1 MLLHIIIR
9 HLLENAN
16 MGKHTKI
23 DGKYEQPYT
32 ERLRQQIE
40 DEDSITLR
48 HRLISKYLYQRIKQT
63 EKVIANI
70 EDDDIDLTM
79 VIEQLR
85 EDLML
90 AKEQISN
97 TAVRSDFYAKYY
109 GIDKKHRK
117 GWYSKYVC

>member
-1 MLLHIIIR
+1 M
-9 HLLENAN
+9 A
-16 MGKHTKI
+16 KI
-23 DGKYEQPYT
+23 DGKYEQPYI

-48 HRLISKYLYQRIKQT
+48 HHLILKYLHQRVKQV
-63 EKVIANI
+63 EKVLANI

-79 VIEQLR
+79 VIEQLW

-109 GIDKKHRK
+109 GIDRKHRERL
-117 GWYSKYVC
+117 V

>member
-1 MLLHIIIR
+1 M
-9 HLLENAN
+9 A
-16 MGKHTKI
+16 KI

-32 ERLRQQIE
+32 ERLRKEIE

-48 HRLISKYLYQRIKQT
+48 HHLISKYLHQRIKQT

-70 EDDDIDLTM
+70 EDADIDLAM
-79 VIEQLR
+79 VIEQLW

-97 TAVRSDFYAKYY
+97 TAVRSDFYAKHY
-109 GIDKKHRK
+109 GIDKKHRERLI
-117 GWYSKYVC
+117 